1 MPLPHQEV
9 VSRFYNSL
17 RVQVTVA
24 CLIGANFLTNIIE
37 KEIDPHGV
45 KYSDIFGGF
54 ELFYNICFTLELAIN
69 VYAHW
74 FVEFWKS
81 TWNVFDVVVVTIGI
95 INTVN
100 LPLPS
105 AFSMLRMMRAFRVFR
120 LFKRVHSLNK
130 IIVAIMH
137 AIPGVA
143 NAFLILTIVMSIYA
157 ILAVEFYLDLGAGCK
172 DEGGDA
178 RWITPRGF
186 CAGNEYFGTF
196 TKSLY
201 SFFQV
206 LTGESWSEAVARP
219 VIWFYYDDPIRAV
232 GSGLFFVSYVLLS
245 AFVLTN
251 VVVAVLLDKMV
262 DPEVAQATAAVTS
275 GEDELP
281 ADGKTESED
290 NNLVSNGAEI
300 LTPEDLNASMLS
312 VTSQVEELMSVSERM
327 STELDTFRCDMTNI
341 REQVANIMQ
350 CVPSSNNI
358 FAGKTGFA

>member
-1 MPLPHQEV
+1 MI
-9 VSRFYNSL
+9 R
-17 RVQVTVA
+17 
-24 CLIGANFLTNIIE
+24 G
-37 KEIDPHGV
+37 
-45 KYSDIFGGF
+45 FGG
-54 ELFYNICFTLELAIN
+54 
-69 VYAHW
+69 
-74 FVEFWKS
+74 
-81 TWNVFDVVVVTIGI
+81 
-95 INTVN
+95 
-100 LPLPS
+100 
-105 AFSMLRMMRAFRVFR
+105 
-120 LFKRVHSLNK
+120 VHSLNK

-262 DPEVAQATAAVTS
+262 DPEVAEVAATTTQAAS
-275 GEDELP
+275 GGG
-281 ADGKTESED
+281 ADGDEK
-290 NNLVSNGAEI
+290 G
-300 LTPEDLNASMLS
+300 
-312 VTSQVEELMSVSERM
+312 
-327 STELDTFRCDMTNI
+327 
-341 REQVANIMQ
+341 
-350 CVPSSNNI
+350 
-358 FAGKTGFA
+358 